1 MPDNNVINFY
11 KEFNLLRLPNKS
23 KELKN
28 QELYNLYTA
37 PKNDKGDEIP
47 HTDLS
52 DIPPGNVY
60 QCDIL
65 YMPSENEKTNV
76 MYALVIVD
84 PSSGITDAEPLTEL
98 NSSETLKAL
107 KIIFKRVILKMPKYK
122 IQTDSGPEFKKDFRK
137 YLNDKGVIVRYGKA
151 GRSRSQAF
159 VESRNKE
166 LAKCLFMLMTSKEL
180 LTSQINKEWTS
191 YLPHVVKYLNRNMK
205 KSRILSEQLSSNK
218 ETQEIKID
226 DETIILDVGT
236 KVRVMLDKP
245 RSVLMKQLS
254 GYHFRAT
261 DIRYDPQ
268 IRTITKMILQP
279 DQPVL
284 YTVDNTNYPAYTYN
298 QLQVVSDNEQA
309 PPASLVKRTDIN
321 TDTYTINKIIEYK
334 VVGKKK
340 QYLVSFKGYKKLSDR
355 QWYNKSELLKIQQIP
370 KIRELIDKFNL
381 ENNII

>member
-1 MPDNNVINFY
+1 MNNDIKIFY
-11 KEFNLLRLPNKS
+11 KEFNLLRISDKS
-23 KELKN
+23 NILKN
-28 QELYNLYTA
+28 QELYNLYQV
-37 PKNDKGDEIP
+37 PKNDKGDQVP

-98 NSSETLKAL
+98 NSTETLKAL
-107 KIIFKRVILKMPKYK
+107 KKIFKRGILKMPKFK
-122 IQTDSGPEFKKDFRK
+122 IQTDGGPEFKKEFRK
-137 YLNDKGVIVRYGKA
+137 YLNEQGVIVRYGKA

-205 KSRILSEQLSSNK
+205 KSRIFSEKLAANK
-218 ETQEIKID
+218 ETQEINID
-226 DETIILDVGT
+226 DKTIILDEGT
-236 KVRVMLDKP
+236 KVRVILDKP

-261 DIRYDPQ
+261 DIRFDPQ
-268 IRTITKMILQP
+268 IRTVSKIILQP
-279 DQPVL
+279 NQPVL
-284 YTVDNTNYPAYTYN
+284 YNVDNKNYPAYTYN
-298 QLQVVSDNEQA
+298 QLQVVSDSEQS
-309 PPASLVKRTDIN
+309 PPASLVKRKDLN

-340 QYLVSFKGYKKLSDR
+340 QYLVSFKGYKKVSDR
-355 QWYNKSELLKIQQIP
+355 MWYDKKKLLKIQQIP
-370 KIRELIDKFNL
+370 KIKELIDKFNL

>member
-28 QELYNLYTA
+28 QELYNLYKV

-65 YMPSENEKTNV
+65 YMPSEKEQYNV

-98 NSSETLKAL
+98 NSAETLKAI
-107 KIIFKRVILKMPKYK
+107 KIIFKRGILKMPKYK
-122 IQTDSGPEFKKDFRK
+122 IQTDGGPEFKKDFRK
-137 YLNDKGVIVRYGKA
+137 YFNDKGVIIRYGKA

-166 LAKCLFMLMTSKEL
+166 IAKALFMLMTSKEL

-205 KSRILSEQLSSNK
+205 KSRMLSDTNK
-218 ETQEIKID
+218 ESQEINLNDK
-226 DETIILDVGT
+226 TIILDVGT
-236 KVRVMLDKP
+236 KVRVSLDKP

-261 DIRYDPQ
+261 DIRYDPE
-268 IRTITKMILQP
+268 IRTISKIILQP
-279 DQPVL
+279 GQPVL
-284 YTVDNTNYPAYTYN
+284 YNIDNKNYPAYTYN
-298 QLQVVSDNEQA
+298 QLQIVNENEEA
-309 PPASLVKRTDIN
+309 PPASLVKRTSID

-334 VVGKKK
+334 IINKKK
-340 QYLVSFKGYKKLSDR
+340 QYLVSFKGYKKTSDR
-355 QWYNKSELLKIQQIP
+355 QWYSKSELLKIKQIP
-370 KIRELIDKFNL
+370 KIKQLIDKFNS
-381 ENNII
+381 ENNIS

>member
-1 MPDNNVINFY
+1 MNNNIKNFY
-11 KEFNLLRLPNKS
+11 KEFNLLRLSNKS
-23 KELKN
+23 EELKN
-28 QELYNLYTA
+28 QELYNLYRV
-37 PKNDKGDEIP
+37 PKKDKGDEIP
-47 HTDLS
+47 HTDIS

-98 NSSETLKAL
+98 NSTETLKAL
-107 KIIFKRVILKMPKYK
+107 KKIFKRGILKMPKFK
-122 IQTDSGPEFKKDFRK
+122 IQTDGGPEFKKEFRK
-137 YLNDKGVIVRYGKA
+137 YLNEQGVIVRYGKA

-191 YLPHVVKYLNRNMK
+191 YLPHAVKYLNRNMK
-205 KSRILSEQLSSNK
+205 KSRILSEKFAANK
-218 ETQEIKID
+218 DQEINID
-226 DETIILDVGT
+226 DKTIILDEGT
-236 KVRVMLDKP
+236 KVRVILDKP

-261 DIRYDPQ
+261 DIRFDPQ
-268 IRTITKMILQP
+268 IRTVSKIILQP
-279 DQPVL
+279 NQPVL
-284 YTVDNTNYPAYTYN
+284 YNVDSKNYPAYTFN
-298 QLQVVSDNEQA
+298 QLLLVSDNEEA
-309 PPASLVKRTDIN
+309 PPASLVKRKDLN

-340 QYLVSFKGYKKLSDR
+340 QYLVSFKGYKKVSDR
-355 QWYNKSELLKIQQIP
+355 MWYDKKILLKIQQIP
-370 KIRELIDKFNL
+370 KIKELIDKFNL

>member
-1 MPDNNVINFY
+1 MSNVKNFY
-11 KEFNLLRLPNKS
+11 KEFNLLRISNKS
-23 KELKN
+23 EVLKN
-28 QELYNLYTA
+28 QELYNLYKV
-37 PKNDKGDEIP
+37 PKNDKGDQIP

-52 DIPPGNVY
+52 DIPVGNVY

-65 YMPSENEKTNV
+65 YMPSEKEQTNI
-76 MYALVIVD
+76 MYALVVVD
-84 PSSGITDAEPLTEL
+84 PSSGICDAEPLTEL
-98 NSSETLKAL
+98 NSLQTVKAL
-107 KIIFKRVILKMPKYK
+107 KTIFKRKILKMPLLKM
-122 IQTDSGPEFKKDFRK
+122 QTDSGPEFKKEFRK
-137 YLNDKGVIVRYGKA
+137 YLNEQGIVVRYGKA

-166 LAKCLFMLMTSKEL
+166 IAKCLFMLMSSKEL

-205 KSRILSEQLSSNK
+205 KSRILIEKTNK

-261 DIRYDPQ
+261 DIRYSPQ

-284 YTVDNTNYPAYTYN
+284 YNVDNKNYPAYTFN

-309 PPASLVKRTDIN
+309 PPASLVKRKDIN
-321 TDTYTINKIIEYK
+321 TDTYTINKIIDYK
-334 VVGKKK
+334 IVGKKK
-340 QYLVSFKGYKKLSDR
+340 QYLVSFKGYKKISDR
-355 QWYNKSELLKIQQIP
+355 MWYNKSELLKIQQIP

-381 ENNII
+381 EK